1 MVLMQPAL
9 FAQKKIL
16 SAPKRRIY
24 TLHYIKNRDQFSG
37 VARPLYFLSTKSLL
51 QQFSRKFTT
60 LLCNKLVEKTTRDVV
75 ETATVLHSI
84 EEFFKNWKFL
94 LIKITLESIT
104 FKLAFLEQKKADK
117 KRLINALNIDKMLH
131 EHND

>member
-1 MVLMQPAL
+1 MQPAL

-60 LLCNKLVEKTTRDVV
+60 LLCNKLVVEKTTRDVV

-84 EEFFKNWKFL
+84 EEFSKTENFY
-94 LIKITLESIT
+94 
-104 FKLAFLEQKKADK
+104 
-117 KRLINALNIDKMLH
+117 
-131 EHND
+131 